1 MITVIGHDGG
11 PLRPEARTA
20 LSRAT
25 LVAGAPRHL
34 DVLPVPAT
42 AGRVDL
48 TDVSAALDVI
58 AGTVMSAQAG
68 GYTPGSTAT
77 AADAYGAEIRSGD
90 GPGFSPAASGAEA
103 DGAAGGVADARDAVP
118 AERAYAVVVASGDPG
133 FFGIVRALRA
143 RGAEP
148 RVIPAVSSVALA
160 FAALGLPW
168 DDALVVSAH
177 GRSPRRALAA
187 ALAHPKTAV
196 LTAPGTAE
204 PAYFIGALLSA
215 GRRVHIAERLG
226 MPDERVTEVTAGHA
240 AADGSSESVGSARE
254 DRHGREGPLTRDE
267 PPAGGTPHGGG
278 DPPAHRD
285 PSMSEDPAAHVD
297 QPGRQ
302 NPPGHGCRADAR
314 HADSGRGHVM
324 DPNGVIASDP
334 DRATGGRE
342 RRAGHP
348 PAPDGRARDEAAYA
362 HPNVLITYDPARA
375 VSARGRL
382 AGHQGAPDGW
392 ALPESAYD
400 HRDGQVTK
408 AEVRALALARL
419 APRPGVTVWDVG
431 AGSGS
436 VAVECA
442 RFGAYAIAVERDADQ
457 GVRVQANAARHGAYV
472 QVVVGPAPEA
482 LAGLPDPDAVFVGGG
497 DAAVLDAVLR
507 RAPARVVVALA
518 SIDRVRPVRDAL
530 RAAGYA
536 TDGCQLQSGRL
547 ADLPNG
553 SIRLDPA
560 NPVTLVWGGPQ

>member
-11 PLRPEARTA
+11 TLRAEAHTA
-20 LSRAT
+20 LSRAAC
-25 LVAGAPRHL
+25 VAGASRHL
-34 DVLPVPAT
+34 EVLPVPET
-42 AGRVDL
+42 ARRIDL
-48 TDVSAALDVI
+48 TDVTAALEAVT
-58 AGTVMSAQAG
+58 GTA
-68 GYTPGSTAT
+68 
-77 AADAYGAEIRSGD
+77 
-90 GPGFSPAASGAEA
+90 
-103 DGAAGGVADARDAVP
+103 P
-118 AERAYAVVVASGDPG
+118 AERVVVVASGDPG

-168 DDALVVSAH
+168 DDALVASAH
-177 GRSPRRALAA
+177 GRAPRRALAA
-187 ALAHPKTAV
+187 ALAHPKTAI

-204 PAYFIGALLSA
+204 PAYFAGPLLAA
-215 GRRVHIAERLG
+215 GRHVHVAERLG
-226 MPDERVTEVTAGHA
+226 TPDERITEITAH
-240 AADGSSESVGSARE
+240 
-254 DRHGREGPLTRDE
+254 
-267 PPAGGTPHGGG
+267 AGG
-278 DPPAHRD
+278 DF
-285 PSMSEDPAAHVD
+285 
-297 QPGRQ
+297 
-302 NPPGHGCRADAR
+302 
-314 HADSGRGHVM
+314 
-324 DPNGVIASDP
+324 
-334 DRATGGRE
+334 
-342 RRAGHP
+342 
-348 PAPDGRARDEAAYA
+348 A
-362 HPNVLITYDPARA
+362 HPNVLITYDPVR
-375 VSARGRL
+375 VVGARGRL

-457 GVRVQANAARHGAYV
+457 GVRVRANAGRHGAYV
-472 QVVVGPAPEA
+472 RVVTGSAPEA
-482 LAGLPDPDAVFVGGG
+482 LADLPDPDAVFVGGG
-497 DAAVLDAVLR
+497 DTAVLDAVLR

-518 SIDRVRPVRDAL
+518 SIDRVRSVRDAL
-530 RAAGYA
+530 RTAGYA

-560 NPVTLVWGGPQ
+560 NPVTLIWGGTP